1 MYFCFRVLYFIKYK
15 KTITFLITL
24 SMLVEPGLYFLYF
37 CEVWGVCSML
47 TDVNSK
53 CTCMYLP
60 VQYCSILLQGT
71 IVLCKNVKC
80 NQGLLYARKR
90 HSSASSGNRATRT
103 FRLSSIH
110 VMVLLEWSVLPIEQ
124 GMAAATKETTR
135 ENSDRVDM
143 DASAN
148 KFPRMADRCKVCLTT
163 QDRPYF
169 VTQ

>member
-1 MYFCFRVLYFIKYK
+1 MHGNDTQVLRVE
-15 KTITFLITL
+15 T
-24 SMLVEPGLYFLYF
+24 
-37 CEVWGVCSML
+37 
-47 TDVNSK
+47 
-53 CTCMYLP
+53 
-60 VQYCSILLQGT
+60 VQQE
-71 IVLCKNVKC
+71 
-80 NQGLLYARKR
+80 
-90 HSSASSGNRATRT
+90 HSDFHQYN
-103 FRLSSIH
+103 

-143 DASAN
+143 DTSAN

>member
-1 MYFCFRVLYFIKYK
+1 MMYFCFRVLYFIKYK
-15 KTITFLITL
+15 KTITFLITS

-37 CEVWGVCSML
+37 CEVWGVCSMP

-103 FRLSSIH
+103 FRLSSIQCH
-110 VMVLLEWSVLPIEQ
+110 GFTRVERPAYRARHGSSNERNNQ
-124 GMAAATKETTR
+124 GKLGSSR
-135 ENSDRVDM
+135 YGRIS
-143 DASAN
+143 
-148 KFPRMADRCKVCLTT
+148 
-163 QDRPYF
+163 Q
-169 VTQ
+169 